1 MYRENLLLWDTTG
14 QLFSIGLDRVRAEI
28 ERVADRHVRILADYL
43 VLRSEIKSSSNYR
56 DLVSIPSIRKP
67 LFAPLRYTDDLV
79 VELEL
84 PELLP
89 YLAEIVPGHLTDAT
103 VYGNRV
109 FAATDAG
116 LFETQFNPNYPQSS
130 ELWQVTDRPSTSV
143 VAGNGQ
149 VAMSLG
155 EYGLL
160 AREVSFGDG
169 DSWIPAASNASFTS
183 LAEYSRSVTRSSVH
197 FLNYGESEVPDF
209 IRAITRREPRS
220 NGFEETVVTGFF
232 EPAPLRERIVDAM
245 DWSVDE
251 ARDLGGPDFE
261 IVGNANFKLLIR
273 RESEM
278 HVLAMSAYH
287 NRDIQLKADRSI
299 ALPAAHVDSIRHAL
313 STQSLRSGFIV
324 EHLGGVHLLTD
335 LGLLQLADEL
345 VVQARTF
352 PNSRRYV
359 DTIAI
364 TRDESVDLIG
374 FVDLD
379 GL

>member
-1 MYRENLLLWDTTG
+1 M
-14 QLFSIGLDRVRAEI
+14 
-28 ERVADRHVRILADYL
+28 
-43 VLRSEIKSSSNYR
+43 
-56 DLVSIPSIRKP
+56 
-67 LFAPLRYTDDLV
+67 
-79 VELEL
+79 
-84 PELLP
+84 
-89 YLAEIVPGHLTDAT
+89 
-103 VYGNRV
+103 
-109 FAATDAG
+109 
-116 LFETQFNPNYPQSS
+116 
-130 ELWQVTDRPSTSV
+130 TDRPSTSV

-169 DSWIPAASNASFTS
+169 DSWIPAVSNASFTS